1 MKTLPLTVAI
11 VLTAGTFATSVFAL
25 GTADERAACTPD
37 VFRLCSS
44 EIPSVSAI
52 IACLKKEKAKL
63 SPACRAA
70 FNPPAGSTTTASR
83 TRSMDASATS
93 QWCDFRGVARDPG
106 QQDWLKWCGKAA
118 RNK

>member
-1 MKTLPLTVAI
+1 VKTASLTVAI
-11 VLTAGTFATSVFAL
+11 ICAAGTLATSAYAI

-44 EIPSVSAI
+44 EIPNVSAI

-63 SPACRAA
+63 SPGCRAA
-70 FNPPAGSTTTASR
+70 FNPPAGKTAAA
-83 TRSMDASATS
+83 TRSVNSSAASE
-93 QWCDFRGVARDPG
+93 WCDFRGNARHPG

-118 RNK
+118 RK